1 MLVQQ
6 TTKNK
11 KEKDQDNTKTTTGGL
26 ASWTLGI
33 LFLFLVAIPMQSI
46 KAITTATTTSWAYL
60 INKMIG
66 KMHTSN
72 GSPEGAKTE
81 KTGERVKQK
90 QKRKLP
96 INTGR
101 ATKKKRKIKKKKTS
115 WKLLKWGLKSLFL
128 VSVFFISTQS
138 LTLNSANTQKRIY
151 NLAHDKTIVNL
162 PGSAFPINHRRHI
175 RKPKGR
181 MGPPDILGVRQTNI

>member
-1 MLVQQ
+1 MKMASHTLLITQA
-6 TTKNK
+6 TTQLKDVSTTNNK

-81 KTGERVKQK
+81 KPENG
-90 QKRKLP
+90 
-96 INTGR
+96 
-101 ATKKKRKIKKKKTS
+101 
-115 WKLLKWGLKSLFL
+115 
-128 VSVFFISTQS
+128 
-138 LTLNSANTQKRIY
+138 
-151 NLAHDKTIVNL
+151 
-162 PGSAFPINHRRHI
+162 
-175 RKPKGR
+175 
-181 MGPPDILGVRQTNI
+181 